1 MARQAVKRTPIKKV
15 EEEAQEIETEEELEE
30 DEEPVLPA
38 EPTEE
43 QKRDWDFISKIVK
56 DMDKGCGKGAA
67 LVPTR
72 STILG
77 TVEHWVSTRNFMIDY
92 AIAGGL
98 PMPRPIIPFGR
109 ITEIA
114 GLNETGKTTLLS
126 QIIAETQRVGGIGA
140 IIDVEH
146 TLDLSYM
153 EQLGVDLSRVI
164 IAPADTYEEGF
175 HKAKVLVKAVQEHD
189 PDRLVCL
196 GWDSVG
202 ATPTQAQ
209 MDSDDAGNPHGVA
222 AKIVGQ
228 NLQVFNGMI
237 AKCRVGMIFTNH
249 LWHDHN
255 VKYGDPYKSYAG
267 EKFRYFATLRIR
279 LTKSGQIKEK
289 EEGATAEDD
298 SKQTIGS
305 RIKVGVLKNKMAPYR
320 KTVEVPC
327 LGGLGFSTDY
337 CVFEQGLKQGSIT
350 GTTWKTWETPN
361 GEEIKFQGW
370 RGFQEKVLL
379 HPEYPALVEAV
390 VRNYYQK
397 AG

>member
-1 MARQAVKRTPIKKV
+1 MARQAMKRTPVKQV
-15 EEEAQEIETEEELEE
+15 EEEAPEIETEEVEE
-30 DEEPVLPA
+30 EEVAPPA

-43 QKRDWDFISKIVK
+43 QKRDWEFISRIVK
-56 DMDKGCGKGAA
+56 GMEKECGKGSV

-77 TVEHWVSTRNFMIDY
+77 TVEHWASTRNFMIDY

-126 QIIAETQRVGGIGA
+126 QILAETQRLSGIAA
-140 IIDVEH
+140 IVDVEH

-153 EQLGVDLSRVI
+153 ELLGVDLSRLI
-164 IAPADTYEEGF
+164 IAPADTIEEGF
-175 HKAKVLVKAVQEHD
+175 HKAKQMVKTIMESGSDKLVA
-189 PDRLVCL
+189 L
-196 GWDSVG
+196 GWDSLG

-209 MDSDDAGNPHGVA
+209 MDSDDSGNPHGVA

-228 NLQVFNGMI
+228 NLQTFNGMI
-237 AKCRVGMIFTNH
+237 AKHKIALIFTNH
-249 LWHDHN
+249 VWHDHN

-267 EKFRYFATLRIR
+267 EKFRYFATLRLR

-289 EEGATAEDD
+289 EEGTAEDD
-298 SKQTIGS
+298 SKQVIGS
-305 RIKVGVLKNKMAPYR
+305 KIKVGVLKNKMAPYR

-337 CVFEQGLKQGSIT
+337 CVFEQGLKQGVIN

-361 GEEIKFQGW
+361 GEEVKFQGW
-370 RGFQEKVLL
+370 RGFQEKVML
-379 HPEYPALVEAV
+379 HPEYPALVETV